1 MCWAAARL
9 ALPQSPRHCALW
21 SEHSPGGTEGPPVWV
36 DYRAVLSPGAQ
47 GRWFSPRQRAEEP
60 DLFNACWRPLIFLG
74 ISKKY
79 SFYALSFWSFCSIS
93 HRLSAKVDKGLFDLL
108 PAAALMPFWELH
120 SSAVAVSPQA
130 AGGQCRRLF
139 IANPPGLRTMMV
151 FLEVTSPGHVQCWA
165 VARFFFFFKLQGGSR
180 AACRV
185 GTTPNASVGEI
196 STFLTAGKPREKANG
211 WCSGAACCA
220 LWLSKPTACVTAVRA
235 VGRWV
240 GCLLSSRE
248 RVKANPQQE
257 LADCSSWLS

>member
-1 MCWAAARL
+1 M
-9 ALPQSPRHCALW
+9 
-21 SEHSPGGTEGPPVWV
+21 
-36 DYRAVLSPGAQ
+36 LSPGAQ

-79 SFYALSFWSFCSIS
+79 SFYALSFCSIS

-108 PAAALMPFWELH
+108 QAAALMPFWELH

-180 AACRV
+180 AAGRV
-185 GTTPNASVGEI
+185 GTTLNASVGEI

-220 LWLSKPTACVTAVRA
+220 LWLSKPTACVTA
-235 VGRWV
+235 GRWV

-248 RVKANPQQE
+248 GVKANPQQE

>member
-1 MCWAAARL
+1 MRWAAARL
-9 ALPQSPRHCALW
+9 ALPQSPRHCALQ
-21 SEHSPGGTEGPPVWV
+21 SEHGPGGTEGPPVWV
-36 DYRAVLSPGAQ
+36 DNRAALSPGAQ
-47 GRWFSPRQRAEEP
+47 GHWFSPRQRAEEP

-165 VARFFFFFKLQGGSR
+165 VARFFFFL
-180 AACRV
+180 
-185 GTTPNASVGEI
+185 
-196 STFLTAGKPREKANG
+196 
-211 WCSGAACCA
+211 
-220 LWLSKPTACVTAVRA
+220 
-235 VGRWV
+235 
-240 GCLLSSRE
+240 
-248 RVKANPQQE
+248 
-257 LADCSSWLS
+257 

>member
-1 MCWAAARL
+1 M
-9 ALPQSPRHCALW
+9 
-21 SEHSPGGTEGPPVWV
+21 
-36 DYRAVLSPGAQ
+36 LSPGAQ

-79 SFYALSFWSFCSIS
+79 SFYALSFWSFCSVS

-108 PAAALMPFWELH
+108 QAAALMPFWELH

-130 AGGQCRRLF
+130 AGGQCRRLCLF

-185 GTTPNASVGEI
+185 GTTLNASVGEI

-220 LWLSKPTACVTAVRA
+220 LWLSKPTACVTA
-235 VGRWV
+235 GRWV

-248 RVKANPQQE
+248 GVKANPQQG